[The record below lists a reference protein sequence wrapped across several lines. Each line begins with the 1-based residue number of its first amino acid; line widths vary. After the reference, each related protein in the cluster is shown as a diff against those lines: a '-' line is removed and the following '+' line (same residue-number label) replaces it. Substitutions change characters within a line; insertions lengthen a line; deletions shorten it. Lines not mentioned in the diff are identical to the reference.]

1 MRALKPLLLLVVLAV
16 AALLWGRHTS
26 EPTPQ
31 GSVVSQSATPPGDV
45 PLRDATPQAE
55 VVSQDATPP
64 GTAPTR
70 SDSLPS
76 FLPPEAADILRRIAS
91 GGPYEHR
98 QDGVVF
104 QNREGRLPAKPAG
117 YYHEYTVD
125 TPGLDYRGAR
135 RIITGGTPPQ
145 TYYYTDDHYR
155 TFRQFEGPR

>member
-26 EPTPQ
+26 EPTPP
-31 GSVVSQSATPPGDV
+31 GSVVSQSATAPS
-45 PLRDATPQAE
+45 AE
-55 VVSQDATPP
+55 R
-64 GTAPTR
+64 TR
-70 SDSLPS
+70 SDTLPS
-76 FLPPEAADILRRIAS
+76 FLPPEAADILRRIAN

-104 QNREGRLPAKPAG
+104 QNREGRLPARPEG

-135 RIITGGTPPQ
+135 RIITGGTPAQ

-155 TFRQFEGPR
+155 TFRQFEVSR

>member
-1 MRALKPLLLLVVLAV
+1 MRTIKPLLLLVVLAV
-16 AALLWGRHTS
+16 AALLWGRHTP

-31 GSVVSQSATPPGDV
+31 GTAAPQGSAMP
-45 PLRDATPQAE
+45 
-55 VVSQDATPP
+55 QDAAAPR
-64 GTAPTR
+64 TAPTR

-91 GGPYEHR
+91 GGPFEHR

-104 QNREGRLPAKPAG
+104 QNREGRLPAKPEG

-145 TYYYTDDHYR
+145 YYYYTDDHYR
-155 TFRQFEGPR
+155 TFRQFEGYR

>member
-26 EPTPQ
+26 EPVPQ
-31 GSVVSQSATPPGDV
+31 GSVVSQNA
-45 PLRDATPQAE
+45 
-55 VVSQDATPP
+55 
-64 GTAPTR
+64 TAPSAR
-70 SDSLPS
+70 SETLPA
-76 FLPPEAADILRRIAS
+76 FLPPEAADILRRIAK

-104 QNREGRLPAKPAG
+104 QNREGRLPAKPEG

-155 TFRQFEGPR
+155 TFRQFEGSR

>member
-26 EPTPQ
+26 EPTPP
-31 GSVVSQSATPPGDV
+31 GSVASQGTTPPASV
-45 PLRDATPQAE
+45 E
-55 VVSQDATPP
+55 SQNA
-64 GTAPTR
+64 TAPVTAPAR
-70 SDSLPS
+70 NDSLPP
-76 FLPPEAADILRRIAS
+76 FLPPEAADTLRRIAS

-104 QNREGRLPAKPAG
+104 QNREGRLPAKPEG

-135 RIITGGTPPQ
+135 RIITGGMPPQ
-145 TYYYTDDHYR
+145 VYYYTDDHYR
-155 TFRQFEGPR
+155 TFRQFEVSR